1 MSGKV
6 TNRANG
12 EIKPVVEAKVS
23 EDVADITVAV
33 QKEPIMENTLHI
45 LHGFQNEDPESK
57 ESLTV
62 GSAKVEEIKTPTL
75 DDKED
80 SSPPVRRKDKKHK
93 HKHHHKHKSKKK
105 KKKKRKK
112 KEGRRDR
119 SRSRSGSRLSPK
131 PQTELRLQSQPHSE
145 PPLNNECSSIKSE
158 NISVL
163 TKLSRTESNKNTVDE
178 VTNTSIVVTVGVG
191 KECSVAEKPLVQNHC
206 EKSLHVKENIVADIN
221 FDKEV
226 ARIENISGLLAPA
239 SAVEQNQESKSVY
252 SSGSDNV
259 QSKYTQ
265 TVEEKDKTDRVEAR
279 RTKRSR
285 SRSHSKSAKHHKSQ
299 LHSHTHRSVKK
310 SSSGKHHLSQSSCS
324 RKQSSPVKH
333 RSKSTSR
340 EQKKH
345 TESSPKSKRK
355 QSDSRSRTR
364 NEQQSKSKSRSPS
377 RSRRKSRSRSAT
389 RTKQKSKSLHCSRS
403 CSRSKHR
410 SRTHSG
416 SPVRSRSRVTR
427 PHSPRP
433 RSRSG
438 DRRCHLSGSRPYRSR
453 LVRTRRS
460 PDWRRRS
467 RSPLRRKSPSRT
479 PERLT
484 DLDKAQLLEIAKA
497 NAAAMCAKAGMPLP
511 ANLKPVVPLVKN
523 VIAKKIGCTS
533 IQELTEKCKKIVES
547 NDNELGNEL
556 HVTEEDES
564 VINQPIKVNELKS
577 ISFSL
582 NNATMNTAAKTQVA
596 LTKEFPV
603 SSGTQHRK
611 KEVLN
616 VYGEWV
622 PMEKESEET
631 ADDVFTD
638 VCTQAVDISVT
649 MTERATAQRR
659 LVKNPYD
666 EAAMSMIL
674 QTQEQID
681 VWAQS
686 NSLPGQFTGSTGAQ
700 VLTYE
705 KLTNSGPQAWIRK
718 FMFSG
723 VSSSQTREAVI
734 QRESNWSLNLNC
746 RYKSR
751 TEPWATLAGVFIILC
766 MVASFFCEVPG
777 KKHGR
782 KQSEDQFLKAAP
794 LSGGMGAHLMQ
805 KMGWRQGEGLGKNKN
820 GPVEPIVVDF
830 KIDRKGLVAEGEK
843 THKKPANFAT
853 MKDLSGKHPVSAL
866 IEICNKRKW
875 PPPDFLMVHDS
886 GPDHCKHFLFKIQ
899 GDHRHFTSHGQRILS
914 GWEMEEVIAM
924 ENVHKAWQVMINGTE
939 YKPSLPSPNKKHA
952 KASAATIAL
961 QALGLV
967 TKDGG
972 NSTSDD
978 AT

>member
-1 MSGKV
+1 MATNIEEIFRSFVVKKIKEIEDEKQRSGKV

-12 EIKPVVEAKVS
+12 EIKPVVEAKIP
-23 EDVADITVAV
+23 EDVADTTVEV
-33 QKEPIMENTLHI
+33 QMEPIMDNTLHT
-45 LHGFQNEDPESK
+45 LQCFQNENPD
-57 ESLTV
+57 
-62 GSAKVEEIKTPTL
+62 SAKTEEIKTPVV
-75 DDKED
+75 DNKED
-80 SSPPVRRKDKKHK
+80 SSPPLRHKTKKHK

-105 KKKKRKK
+105 KKKRKK
-112 KEGRRDR
+112 KKGKRDH
-119 SRSRSGSRLSPK
+119 SRARSGSRLSLK
-131 PQTELRLQSQPHSE
+131 PQPESRLQSQSQSKS
-145 PPLNNECSSIKSE
+145 PLNNECSTIKSK
-158 NISVL
+158 NISLL
-163 TKLSRTESNKNTVDE
+163 TKASRTGSSKNTVDE
-178 VTNTSIVVTVGVG
+178 VTDISTVVPVGVE
-191 KECSVAEKPLVQNHC
+191 KECSAAEKPLVQDHC
-206 EKSLHVKENIVADIN
+206 KKSLHVKKNSVADIN
-221 FDKEV
+221 FGKETATV
-226 ARIENISGLLAPA
+226 GNVSGLLAAA
-239 SAVEQNQESKSVY
+239 STVEQDHESKLGFTN
-252 SSGSDNV
+252 GSDNV
-259 QSKYTQ
+259 QSKSTQ
-265 TVEEKDKTDRVEAR
+265 TVEEKVKTDRVEAR

-285 SRSHSKSAKHHKSQ
+285 SRSHSKSVKHRKSQ
-299 LHSHTHRSVKK
+299 LHSHTHHSVKT
-310 SSSGKHHLSQSSCS
+310 SSGSKHISQSSCS
-324 RKQSSPVKH
+324 RKQSSPVKR
-333 RSKSTSR
+333 RSRSTSK

-355 QSDSRSRTR
+355 QCDSRSRAR
-364 NEQQSKSKSRSPS
+364 NEQRSKSKSRSPS
-377 RSRRKSRSRSAT
+377 RLRRKSRSHSAT
-389 RTKQKSKSLHCSRS
+389 RPKQKSKSRHCSRS

-416 SPVRSRSRVTR
+416 SPVRSRSRVKR
-427 PHSPRP
+427 SHSPRP
-433 RSRSG
+433 RSRSN

-556 HVTEEDES
+556 HVSEEDES
-564 VINQPIKVNELKS
+564 FINQPIKVNELKS

-582 NNATMNTAAKTQVA
+582 NNATVNPAAKTQVA

-622 PMEKESEET
+622 PVEKGSEET
-631 ADDVFTD
+631 TDDVFAD
-638 VCTQAVDISVT
+638 VSTQAVDISVT
-649 MTERATAQRR
+649 MTKRATAQRR

-666 EAAMSMIL
+666 VEAMSMIL
-674 QTQEQID
+674 RTQEQID

-686 NSLPGQFTGSTGAQ
+686 NSLPGQFTGSTGAH
-700 VLTYE
+700 VLSYE
-705 KLTNSGPQAWIRK
+705 ELTNSGPQAWIRK
-718 FMFSG
+718 
-723 VSSSQTREAVI
+723 
-734 QRESNWSLNLNC
+734 
-746 RYKSR
+746 
-751 TEPWATLAGVFIILC
+751 
-766 MVASFFCEVPG
+766 
-777 KKHGR
+777 
-782 KQSEDQFLKAAP
+782 DQFLKAAP

-843 THKKPANFAT
+843 MHKKPANFAI

-866 IEICNKRKW
+866 MEICNKRKW

-886 GPDHCKHFLFKIQ
+886 GPDHCKHFLFK
-899 GDHRHFTSHGQRILS
+899 
-914 GWEMEEVIAM
+914 
-924 ENVHKAWQVMINGTE
+924 VMINGTE

-961 QALGLV
+961 QAMGLV
-967 TKDGG
+967 PKDGG
-972 NSTSDD
+972 TSASDN

>member
-1 MSGKV
+1 MATNIEEIFRSFVVKKIKEIEDEKQRSGKV

-45 LHGFQNEDPESK
+45 LHGFQNENPESK

-62 GSAKVEEIKTPTL
+62 DSAKVEEIKTLAL
-75 DDKED
+75 DNKED
-80 SSPPVRRKDKKHK
+80 SSPPMRCKNKKHK

-105 KKKKRKK
+105 KKKRRKK
-112 KEGRRDR
+112 KEGKRDR
-119 SRSRSGSRLSPK
+119 SRSRSGSRLSVK
-131 PQTELRLQSQPHSE
+131 PQTELRLQSQSHSE
-145 PPLNNECSSIKSE
+145 SPLNNECSSIKSE

-163 TKLSRTESNKNTVDE
+163 TKLSRTESNKDTVDE
-178 VTNTSIVVTVGVG
+178 VTNTSVVVTVGVG

-206 EKSLHVKENIVADIN
+206 EKSIHVKENIVADIN

-226 ARIENISGLLAPA
+226 TRVENISGLLAPA
-239 SAVEQNQESKSVY
+239 SAVEQDQESKLVY
-252 SSGSDNV
+252 SFGSDNV

-299 LHSHTHRSVKK
+299 LHSHTHHSVKK
-310 SSSGKHHLSQSSCS
+310 SSSSKHHLSQSSCS

-355 QSDSRSRTR
+355 QSDSRCRTR

-377 RSRRKSRSRSAT
+377 RSHRKSRSHSAT

-433 RSRSG
+433 RSRSS

-533 IQELTEKCKKIVES
+533 IQELTE
-547 NDNELGNEL
+547 
-556 HVTEEDES
+556 
-564 VINQPIKVNELKS
+564 
-577 ISFSL
+577 
-582 NNATMNTAAKTQVA
+582 NATMNPAAKTQVA

-622 PMEKESEET
+622 PMEKDSEET
-631 ADDVFTD
+631 TDDVFTD

-666 EAAMSMIL
+666 VEAMSMIL

-681 VWAQS
+681 MWAQS
-686 NSLPGQFTGSTGAQ
+686 NSLPGQFTGSTGVQ

-705 KLTNSGPQAWIRK
+705 KLTSSGPQAWIRK
-718 FMFSG
+718 
-723 VSSSQTREAVI
+723 
-734 QRESNWSLNLNC
+734 
-746 RYKSR
+746 
-751 TEPWATLAGVFIILC
+751 
-766 MVASFFCEVPG
+766 
-777 KKHGR
+777 
-782 KQSEDQFLKAAP
+782 DQFLKAAP

-866 IEICNKRKW
+866 MEICNKRKW

-886 GPDHCKHFLFKIQ
+886 GPDHCKHFLFK
-899 GDHRHFTSHGQRILS
+899 
-914 GWEMEEVIAM
+914 
-924 ENVHKAWQVMINGTE
+924 VMINGTE

-961 QALGLV
+961 QAMGLV
-967 TKDGG
+967 PKDGG
-972 NSTSDD
+972 TSASDD

>member
-1 MSGKV
+1 MATNIEEIFRSFVVKKIKEIEDEKQRSGKV

-718 FMFSG
+718 
-723 VSSSQTREAVI
+723 
-734 QRESNWSLNLNC
+734 
-746 RYKSR
+746 
-751 TEPWATLAGVFIILC
+751 
-766 MVASFFCEVPG
+766 
-777 KKHGR
+777 
-782 KQSEDQFLKAAP
+782 DQFLKAAP

>member
-1 MSGKV
+1 MQQLILSGKV

-12 EIKPVVEAKVS
+12 EIKPVVEAKVP
-23 EDVADITVAV
+23 EDVADTTVEV
-33 QKEPIMENTLHI
+33 QMEPIMDNTLHT
-45 LHGFQNEDPESK
+45 LHGFQNENPE
-57 ESLTV
+57 TV
-62 GSAKVEEIKTPTL
+62 DSAKTEEIKTPAV
-75 DDKED
+75 DNKED
-80 SSPPVRRKDKKHK
+80 SSPPLRHKTKKHK

-105 KKKKRKK
+105 KKKRKK
-112 KEGRRDR
+112 KKGKRDHFR
-119 SRSRSGSRLSPK
+119 ARSGSCLSLK
-131 PQTELRLQSQPHSE
+131 PQPESRLQSQSQSKS
-145 PPLNNECSSIKSE
+145 PLNNECSTIKSK
-158 NISVL
+158 NISLL
-163 TKLSRTESNKNTVDE
+163 TKASRTGSSKNTVDE
-178 VTNTSIVVTVGVG
+178 VTDISTVVPVGVE
-191 KECSVAEKPLVQNHC
+191 KECSAAEKPLVQDHC
-206 EKSLHVKENIVADIN
+206 KKSLHVKKNSVADIN
-221 FDKEV
+221 FGKETATV
-226 ARIENISGLLAPA
+226 GNVSGLLAAA
-239 SAVEQNQESKSVY
+239 SAVEQDHESKLGF

-259 QSKYTQ
+259 QSKSTQ
-265 TVEEKDKTDRVEAR
+265 TVEEKVKTDRVEAR

-285 SRSHSKSAKHHKSQ
+285 SRSHSKSVKHRKSQ
-299 LHSHTHRSVKK
+299 LHSHTHYSVKT
-310 SSSGKHHLSQSSCS
+310 SSSSKHISQSSCS
-324 RKQSSPVKH
+324 RKQSSPVKR
-333 RSKSTSR
+333 RSRSTSK

-355 QSDSRSRTR
+355 QCDSRSRAR

-377 RSRRKSRSRSAT
+377 RLRRKSRSHSAT
-389 RTKQKSKSLHCSRS
+389 RPKQKSKSRHCSRS

-416 SPVRSRSRVTR
+416 SPVRSRSRVKR
-427 PHSPRP
+427 SHSPRP
-433 RSRSG
+433 RSRSS
-438 DRRCHLSGSRPYRSR
+438 DRRCHLSGSRLYRSR

-533 IQELTEKCKKIVES
+533 IQELTE
-547 NDNELGNEL
+547 
-556 HVTEEDES
+556 
-564 VINQPIKVNELKS
+564 
-577 ISFSL
+577 
-582 NNATMNTAAKTQVA
+582 NATVNPAAKTQVA

-622 PMEKESEET
+622 PVEKGSEET
-631 ADDVFTD
+631 TDDVFAD
-638 VCTQAVDISVT
+638 VSTQAVDISVI
-649 MTERATAQRR
+649 MTKRATAQRR

-666 EAAMSMIL
+666 VEAMSMIL
-674 QTQEQID
+674 RTQEQID

-686 NSLPGQFTGSTGAQ
+686 NSLPGQFTGSTGAH
-700 VLTYE
+700 VLSYE
-705 KLTNSGPQAWIRK
+705 ELTNSGPQAWIRK
-718 FMFSG
+718 
-723 VSSSQTREAVI
+723 
-734 QRESNWSLNLNC
+734 
-746 RYKSR
+746 
-751 TEPWATLAGVFIILC
+751 
-766 MVASFFCEVPG
+766 
-777 KKHGR
+777 
-782 KQSEDQFLKAAP
+782 DQFLKAAP

-830 KIDRKGLVAEGEK
+830 KIDRKGDDAPWSSVYSYSGLVAEGEK
-843 THKKPANFAT
+843 MHKKPANFAI

-866 IEICNKRKW
+866 MEICNKRKW

-886 GPDHCKHFLFKIQ
+886 GPDHCKHFLFK
-899 GDHRHFTSHGQRILS
+899 
-914 GWEMEEVIAM
+914 
-924 ENVHKAWQVMINGTE
+924 VMINGTE

-961 QALGLV
+961 QAMGLV
-967 TKDGG
+967 PKDGG
-972 NSTSDD
+972 TSASDN